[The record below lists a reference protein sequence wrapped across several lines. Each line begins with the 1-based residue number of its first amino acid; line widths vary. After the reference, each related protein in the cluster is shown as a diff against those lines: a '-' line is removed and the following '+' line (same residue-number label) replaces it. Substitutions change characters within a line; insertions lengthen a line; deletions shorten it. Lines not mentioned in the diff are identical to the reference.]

1 VHKNSS
7 IQHRA
12 FRNSFVGFF
21 SFIST
26 FAQTIILVP
35 VLLKYWGN
43 EKYAV
48 WIALYAGFSLLQSLD
63 TGHINYIGNKI
74 NITYHTDKEGFK
86 KTLASSLFMAIIIG
100 VVQILLVVILIVFN
114 YLPDFIGINSVVIK
128 KYAVPSS
135 LLILITFWFISGSIG
150 GILHRVMIPT
160 GFYYQS
166 QWWGVLYRFCQ
177 FLSII
182 IVALAGGSI
191 LSASIFY
198 VLIQLI
204 VYALTFLYIKKKI
217 PEFYPWWQGA
227 NFKTAFLNFKNSLI
241 LTFNSFALQLSNNG
255 LLLLIS
261 NLFSSYALPIF
272 TAIRTMTNTALSITN
287 LLINSILPDFI
298 RYHAEKEKEKLNSVF
313 IANWFFS
320 GLIVN
325 IAILLVIPFAE
336 IIFRTWTKEII
347 IFDFKLF
354 ISMAASISVITF
366 GAGFYNYLFAIN
378 SLRAVTVITITRVII
393 LFAFSYYLSG
403 LMGLSGIGVSVLIS
417 EIFCSMI
424 LPYYYVQKI
433 LKSFDGSI
441 DIRTSLTSIAST
453 FIILVLAAFELF
465 GMEFNY
471 YIWCTSLSLI
481 IIIYTFNWS
490 ILDKEVKDRT
500 KNLISNLFN

>member
-1 VHKNSS
+1 MHKNSS

-204 VYALTFLYIKKKI
+204 VYALTFLYIKKK
-217 PEFYPWWQGA
+217 
-227 NFKTAFLNFKNSLI
+227 NS
-241 LTFNSFALQLSNNG
+241 
-255 LLLLIS
+255 
-261 NLFSSYALPIF
+261 
-272 TAIRTMTNTALSITN
+272 
-287 LLINSILPDFI
+287 
-298 RYHAEKEKEKLNSVF
+298 
-313 IANWFFS
+313 
-320 GLIVN
+320 
-325 IAILLVIPFAE
+325 
-336 IIFRTWTKEII
+336 
-347 IFDFKLF
+347 
-354 ISMAASISVITF
+354 
-366 GAGFYNYLFAIN
+366 
-378 SLRAVTVITITRVII
+378 
-393 LFAFSYYLSG
+393 
-403 LMGLSGIGVSVLIS
+403 
-417 EIFCSMI
+417 
-424 LPYYYVQKI
+424 
-433 LKSFDGSI
+433 
-441 DIRTSLTSIAST
+441 
-453 FIILVLAAFELF
+453 
-465 GMEFNY
+465 
-471 YIWCTSLSLI
+471 
-481 IIIYTFNWS
+481 
-490 ILDKEVKDRT
+490 
-500 KNLISNLFN
+500 